1 MLQRGIGV
9 TIGGLV
15 TIALLMLIERG
26 GWDDY
31 IVPVAIGAIVSF
43 FWPIVIAWWLVR
55 RHREKQQSEIQA
67 EVQRQINQQG
77 RGPS

>member
-1 MLQRGIGV
+1 MLHRAIGV
-9 TIGGLV
+9 IVGGLV
-15 TIALLMLIERG
+15 TIVLLMIIDRG
-26 GWDDY
+26 GWDAY
-31 IVPVAIGAIVSF
+31 FVPVLIGAIVAF

-55 RHREKQQSEIQA
+55 RHREKQQNEIQA